1 MANGL
6 KPTYLNPALGLPVAA
21 LLAMHGM
28 SCTARTD
35 MDPVSAR
42 AAFSSK
48 SRSLHATAA
57 ETTLSAA
64 AADPTPSRA
73 QPTTSPNEAASR
85 GAVSS
90 EPVSSEAA
98 PAHLHDAPATT
109 TTTTASAER
118 EAQLERVEASIA
130 PSEATITQAPTAGD
144 SAFAAKSAAKS
155 AADSPASEPRDSR
168 ASVPPSL
175 SSEPTEPRAI
185 LEAAARSSWP
195 SLRAYAMEAS
205 ISRPRLLAENASR
218 ALADENRGVRF
229 VTCMAIAQSGQVQY
243 VELLRPLLAD
253 PSDSVRAAA
262 MLALTRSGEKVNL
275 TPLAA
280 MLQCDDPEVR
290 ANAQLVLGELGNASA
305 IPLIRDSLGQG
316 MTLVNPLR
324 VRLIDLSAA
333 EALVKLGQK
342 AEVEPIRAALFAP
355 PEQGE
360 LTVVACDAVRRIHDG
375 GSIPMLERIATV
387 RGRAE
392 RSPEIRLAAA
402 RALQAL
408 GVRQGPLAVATPLV
422 GHPDARVRAQAAIVL
437 GEIGTAEARSLL
449 EPLLRDGDPAVK
461 VAAAAGLDLSEAGS
475 MSAIGSSVGPRN

>member
-64 AADPTPSRA
+64 TADPTPSRA
-73 QPTTSPNEAASR
+73 QPTTSPDEAASR
-85 GAVSS
+85 GSVSI
-90 EPVSSEAA
+90 EPVSIEPVSVEAA

-109 TTTTASAER
+109 TATTVTADR
-118 EAQLERVEASIA
+118 EAQPEIVEASIA

-144 SAFAAKSAAKS
+144 AAS
-155 AADSPASEPRDSR
+155 AADGPASEPRGSR

-205 ISRPRLLAENASR
+205 ISRPRLLAEHASR